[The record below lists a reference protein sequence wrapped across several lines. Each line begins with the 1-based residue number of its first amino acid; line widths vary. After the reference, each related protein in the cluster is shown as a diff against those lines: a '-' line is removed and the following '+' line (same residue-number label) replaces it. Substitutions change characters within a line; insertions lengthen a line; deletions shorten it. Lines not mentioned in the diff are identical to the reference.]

1 MVTLILFVL
10 IFGVVVISHEFGHF
24 LLAKA
29 NGIHVIEFS
38 VGMGPNLFS
47 FQKGDTK
54 YSLKLLPIGGACMF
68 EGEDGLNE
76 KEDGEDHS
84 GSFLNANVW
93 ARISTVLAGPVFNFI
108 LGFIIAFI
116 MVNLIVIRDPVA
128 TEIVDGGAA
137 QEAGL
142 QPGDR
147 ILSLNGS
154 KIHLYEEIQ
163 LFTLTYR
170 GGNVTVQYERDG
182 VKGTTTLTPK
192 YDESAGRYMIGISN
206 ADFVQL
212 SGLDCFRYSWYEMRY
227 CVTMTWKSLAMLV
240 QGQVSRQDVAGPVGI
255 AVNVVGKTY
264 ESTKDYGWQNVLVN
278 MLNITLMLTVN
289 LGILN
294 LLPIPALD
302 GGRLVFLIWE
312 AITHKP
318 VPPEKEGMVHFI
330 GLVFFMVLMVFL
342 LFNDLVNIFGKS
354 IRDILLSVDKE
365 HTAWYALFTFAEDA
379 ILISFSC
386 WSANK
391 P

>member
-10 IFGVVVISHEFGHF
+10 IFGVVVVSHEFGHF

-93 ARISTVLAGPVFNFI
+93 ARISTVVAGPLFNFI
-108 LGFIIAFI
+108 LGFIVAFI
-116 MVNLIVIRDPVA
+116 MVNMLVAVRDPVA
-128 TEIVDGGAA
+128 TEVVDGGAA

-147 ILSLNGS
+147 ILALNGS
-154 KIHLYEEIQ
+154 KIHLFEEIQ
-163 LFTLTYR
+163 LFCMTYR
-170 GGNVTVQYERDG
+170 GGEVTVQYERDG
-182 VKGTTTLTPK
+182 VKGTTTLTPQ
-192 YDESAGRYMIGISN
+192 YDESAGYYMVGIMN
-206 ADFVQL
+206 ADFVEM
-212 SGLDCFRYSWYEMRY
+212 SGLNSFRYTWYEMRY
-227 CVTMTWKSLAMLV
+227 CVKMTWKSLEMLV

-264 ESTKDYGWQNVLVN
+264 ETAKDYGWQSVLLS

-294 LLPIPALD
+294 LLPVPALD
-302 GGRLVFLIWE
+302 GGRLVFLLWE
-312 AITHKP
+312 AITHRP
-318 VPPEKEGMVHFI
+318 VPPEKEGIVHFI
-330 GLVFFMVLMVFL
+330 GLMFFMVLMVFL
-342 LFNDLVNIFGKS
+342 LFNDLVNIFG
-354 IRDILLSVDKE
+354 
-365 HTAWYALFTFAEDA
+365 
-379 ILISFSC
+379 
-386 WSANK
+386 
-391 P
+391 

>member
-93 ARISTVLAGPVFNFI
+93 ARISTVLAGPIFNFI
-108 LGFIIAFI
+108 LGFIVAFI
-116 MVNLIVIRDPVA
+116 MVNMLVAVRDPVA
-128 TEIVDGGAA
+128 TELIDGGAA

-147 ILSLNGS
+147 ILALNGS
-154 KIHLYEEIQ
+154 KIHLFEEIQ
-163 LFTLTYR
+163 LFCMTYR
-170 GGNVTVQYERDG
+170 GGEVTVQYERDG
-182 VKGTTTLTPK
+182 VKGTTTLTPQ
-192 YDESAGRYMIGISN
+192 YDESVGYYMIGIQN
-206 ADFVQL
+206 AHFVEL
-212 SGLDCFRYSWYEMRY
+212 SGLNSFRYAWYEMRY
-227 CVTMTWKSLAMLV
+227 CVKMTWKSLEMLV

-264 ESTKDYGWQNVLVN
+264 ETVKDYGWQSVLLS

-330 GLVFFMVLMVFL
+330 GLMFFMVLMVFL
-342 LFNDLVNIFGKS
+342 LFNDLVNIFG
-354 IRDILLSVDKE
+354 
-365 HTAWYALFTFAEDA
+365 
-379 ILISFSC
+379 
-386 WSANK
+386 
-391 P
+391 

>member
-10 IFGVVVISHEFGHF
+10 IFGVVVVSHEFGHF

-93 ARISTVLAGPVFNFI
+93 ARISTVVAGPLFNFI
-108 LGFIIAFI
+108 LGFIVAFI
-116 MVNLIVIRDPVA
+116 MVNMLVAVRDPVA
-128 TEIVDGGAA
+128 TEVVDGGAA

-147 ILSLNGS
+147 ILALNGS
-154 KIHLYEEIQ
+154 KIHLFEEIQ
-163 LFTLTYR
+163 LFCMTY
-170 GGNVTVQYERDG
+170 GGGEVTVQYERDG
-182 VKGTTTLTPK
+182 VKGTTTLTPQ
-192 YDESAGRYMIGISN
+192 YDESAGYYMVGIMN
-206 ADFVQL
+206 ADFVEM
-212 SGLDCFRYSWYEMRY
+212 SGLNSFRYAWYEMRY
-227 CVTMTWKSLAMLV
+227 CVKMTWKSLEMLV

-264 ESTKDYGWQNVLVN
+264 ETAKDYGWQSVLLS

-294 LLPIPALD
+294 LLPVPALD
-302 GGRLVFLIWE
+302 GGRLVFLLWE
-312 AITHKP
+312 AITHRP
-318 VPPEKEGMVHFI
+318 VPPEKEGIVHFI
-330 GLVFFMVLMVFL
+330 GLMFFMVLMVFL
-342 LFNDLVNIFGKS
+342 LFNDLVNIFG
-354 IRDILLSVDKE
+354 
-365 HTAWYALFTFAEDA
+365 
-379 ILISFSC
+379 
-386 WSANK
+386 
-391 P
+391 

>member
-47 FQKGDTK
+47 FQKGDTR

-108 LGFIIAFI
+108 LGFIVAFI
-116 MVNLIVIRDPVA
+116 MVNMLVAVRDPVA

-142 QPGDR
+142 LPGDR
-147 ILSLNGS
+147 ILALNGS
-154 KIHLYEEIQ
+154 KIHLFEEIQ
-163 LFTLTYR
+163 LFCMTYR
-170 GGNVTVQYERDG
+170 GGEVTVQYERNG
-182 VKGTTTLTPK
+182 VKGTTTLTPQ
-192 YDESAGRYMIGISN
+192 YDESVGYYMIGIKN
-206 ADFVQL
+206 AHFVEL
-212 SGLDCFRYSWYEMRY
+212 SGLNSFRYAWYEMRY
-227 CVTMTWKSLAMLV
+227 CVKMTWKSLEMLV

-264 ESTKDYGWQNVLVN
+264 ETVKDYGWQSVLLS

-342 LFNDLVNIFGKS
+342 LFNDLVNIFG
-354 IRDILLSVDKE
+354 
-365 HTAWYALFTFAEDA
+365 
-379 ILISFSC
+379 
-386 WSANK
+386 
-391 P
+391 